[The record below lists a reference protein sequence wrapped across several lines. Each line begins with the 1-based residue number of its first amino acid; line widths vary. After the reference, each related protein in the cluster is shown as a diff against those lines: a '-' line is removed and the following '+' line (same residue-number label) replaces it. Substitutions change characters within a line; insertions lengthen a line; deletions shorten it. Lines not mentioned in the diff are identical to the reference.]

1 MKKFVNSTKAIQLVH
16 QLGEEF
22 AVIKNPSYIYPPFE
36 IYPLAPK
43 QEQPLNH
50 VSGIVMDMDGTTTT
64 TEALCIHSLEF
75 MTRKITDR
83 ISRLTWPGLNRLK
96 DYPHIIGNSTTKH
109 VEYLIKT
116 YGKSIKSNALRR
128 SYLEASLWFFIYGK
142 DPGRLAEVINN
153 LQNLGLKELLNDPHL
168 DKMRRLKNRQ
178 KAIPTAAC
186 KYFIDKYGAM
196 IKADNFSQIVRMAID
211 IYYQRYHEIL
221 AKIEDGNGE
230 QLSQEL
236 LGESNKH
243 LIQPMPGIGIFLAL
257 VKGWLG
263 KELTAF
269 ASILLPHL
277 QKIDPIFVNRLDRE
291 IVKDQLYRLGCFF
304 QNHPAKVA
312 VVTSSIFYE
321 AHIVL
326 SEVFRILYSEV
337 NQWPLSEKRKEI
349 VKQHFANYQNFYD
362 GFITASDSSEI
373 RLKPHRDLYSIALH
387 RLGIPPSKFKQ
398 VIGFEDSESGTIAIR
413 AAGIGRCVAVPFS
426 ETAHHNFTAA
436 THVIKGGIPETIIKH
451 HVFVNLGKQY
461 QH

>member
-1 MKKFVNSTKAIQLVH
+1 MKIFVNSTKAVQLVH

-43 QEQPLNH
+43 QRNPLNRIL
-50 VSGIVMDMDGTTTT
+50 GIVMDMDGTTTT

-75 MTRKITDR
+75 MMRKITDR
-83 ISRLTWPGLNRLK
+83 MSRLKWQGLNRLK

-109 VEYLIKT
+109 IEYLIKS
-116 YGKSIKSNALRR
+116 YGKLIKSNALRR
-128 SYLEASLWFFIYGK
+128 SYLEACLWFFIHGK
-142 DPGRLAEVINN
+142 DPSRLAEVINN

-168 DKMRRLKNRQ
+168 EKMRRLKSKQ
-178 KAIPTAAC
+178 KTIPATVR
-186 KYFIDKYGAM
+186 KYFMDKYSAM
-196 IKADNFSQIVRMAID
+196 IKADNFSQMVRMAID

-221 AKIEDGNGE
+221 TKIEDGAGE

-236 LGESNKH
+236 LGESNRH
-243 LIQPMPGIGIFLAL
+243 LIKPMPGIGIFLAL
-257 VKGWLG
+257 IKGLLG
-263 KELTAF
+263 EELTAF

-277 QKIDPIFVNRLDRE
+277 QKIDPIFVSRLDRE
-291 IVKDQLYRLGCFF
+291 IVKNQLYRLGCFF

-337 NQWPLSEKRKEI
+337 NHWPLSEKRKKI
-349 VKQHFANYQNFYD
+349 VRQHFSNYQSFYD
-362 GFITASDSSEI
+362 VFITASDSSEI

-413 AAGIGRCVAVPFS
+413 AAGIGRCIAVPFS

-436 THVIKGGIPETIIKH
+436 THIIQGGIPETIIKY
-451 HVFVNLGKQY
+451 HVFVNLR
-461 QH
+461 